1 MARNHFPHIYQPIQ
15 VGSMH
20 MKNRIQFSPIVS
32 NHADVETGRVGHELL
47 DFVSMQAQT
56 GAALVTIGSTPIDF
70 DHGRDFYSC
79 LSATNDLDKPGLGLI
94 ADECHRYDCNLSAE
108 LIHAGQWAA
117 LNGIEAYVPSIL
129 PEFHKDPKLFRE
141 ATRKEMNEVL
151 DNYVATTRRC
161 MDAGFDMVMAHFAH
175 GNFVSAFLSTL
186 WNQRGDAYGGSA
198 KNRWRFPLEVLEA
211 MYSVTK
217 GRIPI
222 EMRVVGDERITGGT
236 PIEER
241 IAFLKEASQFVDMLC
256 VSTGTLMY
264 EKDETMCYNM
274 PSYYTPNGLNV
285 EHAAAFKEALG
296 DKVAVSV
303 VGGINTLEMA
313 EHIIASGKA
322 DIVAMAKAL
331 MADDR
336 MIVKGER
343 GQEEDITPCMRCMY
357 CLRNVGGA
365 HLRGCAVNPRM
376 GWEYR
381 YPRFIPA
388 RKKKKVM
395 VVGGGPGGMEAT
407 RILAD
412 RGHEV
417 HLYEKEDKLG
427 GRLYEASALWM
438 KEGFRRYKDFAIRK
452 TMECGAEIHLGTAV
466 TPELIE
472 QVKPDTLIVALGA
485 EEFLPPVKGLDKA
498 NVLSVVDVDRGNV
511 EVKGEKV
518 VICGAGLSGAECA
531 MGLAKEG
538 KDVTIVDMRDKSV
551 IISKMKDFVYPIYNK
566 HLRDLGVKEVY
577 NAAVSEITDEGV
589 VVKYADGST
598 ETLPAETVITAFGIK
613 ADKAFIESLTDVVAE
628 SYVIGDAH
636 KVGVIGDATN
646 DEYRVCLDIDGQ

>member
-47 DFVSMQAQT
+47 DFISMQAQT
-56 GAALVTIGSTPIDF
+56 GAGLVTIGSTPIDF

-79 LSATNDLDKPGLGLI
+79 LSATNDLDMPGLGLI

-117 LNGIEAYVPSIL
+117 LNGIEAYVPSVI
-129 PEFHKDPKLFRE
+129 PEFHKDPKLYRE
-141 ATRKEMNEVL
+141 IGRAEMNEVI

-175 GNFVSAFLSTL
+175 GNLVSAFLSTL

-198 KNRWRFPLEVLEA
+198 KNRWKFPLEVLEA

-241 IAFLKEASQFVDMLC
+241 IEFLKEASRYIDMLC

-264 EKDETMCYNM
+264 SKDETMCYNM

-296 DKVAVSV
+296 DKLAVSV

-322 DIVAMAKAL
+322 DIVAMAKSL

-388 RKKKKVM
+388 RKKKKIM
-395 VVGGGPGGMEAT
+395 VVGGGPGGMEAA
-407 RILAD
+407 RILAE

-417 HLYEKEDKLG
+417 HLYEKEGRLG
-427 GRLYEASALWM
+427 GRMYEASALWM
-438 KEGFRRYKDFAIRK
+438 KEGFRRYRDFAIRK
-452 TMECGAEIHLGTAV
+452 TNECGAVIHLNTTV

-472 QVKPDTLIVALGA
+472 AEKPDTVIIALGA
-485 EEFLPPVKGLDKA
+485 NEFLPPVKGLDGA
-498 NVLSVVDVDRGNV
+498 GVLSVVDVDRGNV
-511 EVKGEKV
+511 EVNGDRV

-538 KDVTIVDMRDKSV
+538 KKVTVVDMRDKSD
-551 IISKMKDFVYPIYNK
+551 IIAKMKDFVYPIYNK
-566 HLRDLGVKEVY
+566 HLRDLGVEEIY
-577 NAAVSEITDEGV
+577 NAAVSEICDEGV
-589 VVKYADGST
+589 VIKRADGSV
-598 ETLPAETVITAFGIK
+598 ETLPADNVITAFGIK
-613 ADKAFIESLTDVVAE
+613 ADKALIESLADVVAE
-628 SYVIGDAH
+628 TYIIGDAH

-646 DEYRVCLDIDGQ
+646 DAYRVCLDIDGQ